1 VETLQPEVRL
11 HAHLG
16 PEQVWLYIDTSG
28 EPLFKRGWRTD
39 TGDAPLKETLAAAMI
54 AASGWTGL
62 DAQGQPQPLYDPCC
76 GSGTVAIEA
85 AQRALH
91 IAPGKLRRFGFERLL
106 PHQPARWQALR
117 QQAVAAERPVPGGQ
131 AFVFGSDVAFRM
143 VDFARRNAERA
154 GVAQAIEWRGGDAL
168 ERLPPC
174 PTPGV
179 MLLNPPY
186 GERIAAAGVAGQ
198 SAQTRARPQPAQ
210 GLVPAAGRESARH
223 ADGEENTAFFAQL
236 ASHWKKN
243 YAGWTAW
250 LLSPDPQL
258 PSHMRLKAT
267 RRVPLWNGPIEC
279 RLFRFDLVAGS
290 ARTPRAGT
298 HPTDTTPE

>member
-1 VETLQPEVRL
+1 
-11 HAHLG
+11 
-16 PEQVWLYIDTSG
+16 
-28 EPLFKRGWRTD
+28 
-39 TGDAPLKETLAAAMI
+39 
-54 AASGWTGL
+54 
-62 DAQGQPQPLYDPCC
+62 
-76 GSGTVAIEA
+76 
-85 AQRALH
+85 
-91 IAPGKLRRFGFERLL
+91 
-106 PHQPARWQALR
+106 
-117 QQAVAAERPVPGGQ
+117 
-131 AFVFGSDVAFRM
+131 VAFRM

-198 SAQTRARPQPAQ
+198 SAQTRARPEPAQ
-210 GLVPAAGRESARH
+210 GLVPGAGRESARH
-223 ADGEENTAFFAQL
+223 ADGEENTAFFSQL

-290 ARTPRAGT
+290 ARTPRAGAQ
-298 HPTDTTPE
+298 PNDTTPE